1 MYCVKCGVRLQ
12 DGVKEC
18 PLCRT
23 PVLIDSKD
31 LENAHIK
38 YSDRY
43 PAEHDHAKYLALGI
57 TTTIMIAA
65 CLVCLIVCL
74 NTYGTVSWSG
84 YVMLGL
90 AVLWVLFVLP
100 FWFNKWRPFVFI
112 PVDFAAIA
120 GYLVYICLYTGGHWF
135 LSFAFP
141 VLGIVCIITM
151 TAIVLLLTVKKG
163 RLYITG
169 GLLIAIG
176 CSSML
181 IEFFEH
187 ITFRTP
193 MFVWSLLCVSV
204 FSAIGLFL
212 LISAMIPPLKDYL
225 NRKFF
230 Y

>member
-1 MYCVKCGVRLQ
+1 MYCVKCGVKLQ

-31 LENAHIK
+31 LENVHLK
-38 YSDRY
+38 YSDKY
-43 PAEHDHAKYLALGI
+43 PSERDHAKYLALGI
-57 TTTIMIAA
+57 TTTIMIAI
-65 CLVCLIVCL
+65 CLVTLIICL
-74 NTYGTVSWSG
+74 NTYGSVSWSG

-90 AVLWVLFVLP
+90 ALVWIMFVLP
-100 FWFNKWRPFVFI
+100 FWFDRWMPFIFV
-112 PVDFAAIA
+112 PLDFAAI
-120 GYLVYICLYTGGHWF
+120 GGFLLYVCIATGGHWF

-141 VLGIVCIITM
+141 VLGILCLITM
-151 TAIVLLLTVKKG
+151 AGITLLQITRKG

-181 IEFFEH
+181 VEFFEH